1 MSVATKR
8 GDTGETDLY
17 LGRRVPK
24 DHPRVEVFGSL
35 DELCAF
41 LGLAR
46 SLLKDKE
53 MSGLIEMIQREL
65 FIIGAEVGVT
75 PRNVGKL
82 KRRIDKSY
90 VDRLDE
96 ALARFEKD
104 ANFEACCFYLPGEN
118 TLACS
123 FDIARTVARRTER
136 RMVTLRSK
144 GMIRNPHILAY
155 LNRLS
160 DLLFVLSRYYEP
172 VSRKLA
178 YDVPPVH
185 RPVSPRRKKRR
196 V

>member
-8 GDTGETDLY
+8 GDRGETELY

-24 DHPRVEVFGSL
+24 DHPRVEVCGCL

-41 LGLAR
+41 LGWAR
-46 SLLKDKE
+46 SLLREPETND
-53 MSGLIEMIQREL
+53 LVVTIQRDL
-65 FIIGAEVGVT
+65 FLIGAEVGAT
-75 PRNVGKL
+75 PGNAGKL
-82 KRRIDKSY
+82 RRRIDKSY

-96 ALARFEKD
+96 VLARFEKD

-136 RMVTLRSK
+136 RVVALQRK
-144 GMIRNPHILAY
+144 KMIRNPHILAY

-178 YDVPPVH
+178 RD
-185 RPVSPRRKKRR
+185 RPSARRPAATRGKRGKT
-196 V
+196 

>member
-8 GDTGETDLY
+8 GDKGETDLY

-46 SLLKDKE
+46 SLLKDRQT
-53 MSGLIEMIQREL
+53 SQLIETIQREL

-75 PRNVGKL
+75 PRNLGKL
-82 KRRIDKSY
+82 KRRIDRSY
-90 VDRLDE
+90 VERLDT

-104 ANFEACCFYLPGEN
+104 ARFEACCFYLPGEN

-136 RMVTLRSK
+136 RMVTLRNK
-144 GMIRNPHILAY
+144 GLMRNPHILVY

-172 VSRKLA
+172 VSRRLA
-178 YDVPPVH
+178 YEQPPSRRRALAH
-185 RPVSPRRKKRR
+185 RRRAKT
-196 V
+196 

>member
-1 MSVATKR
+1 MGLWQGGFVMSVATKR
-8 GDTGETDLY
+8 GDRGRTDLY

-41 LGLAR
+41 LGFVR
-46 SLLKDKE
+46 SLLKDRE
-53 MSGLIEMIQREL
+53 TGELIATIQREL

-75 PRNVGKL
+75 PGNVRKL
-82 KRRIDKSY
+82 QRRIGKSH

-96 ALARFEKD
+96 ELARFEKD
-104 ANFEACCFYLPGEN
+104 ADFEACCFYLPGEN
-118 TLACS
+118 MLACS
-123 FDIARTVARRTER
+123 LDIARTVARRTER
-136 RMVTLRSK
+136 RMVALKNK

-178 YDVPPVH
+178 YEQAP
-185 RPVSPRRKKRR
+185 SRRTK
-196 V
+196 

>member
-1 MSVATKR
+1 MSVATKK

-41 LGLAR
+41 LGWTR

-53 MSGLIEMIQREL
+53 MSALIETIQREL

-75 PRNVGKL
+75 PRNLGKL
-82 KRRIDKSY
+82 KRRIDESY
-90 VDRLDE
+90 VARLDE
-96 ALARFEKD
+96 ALARFEKG

-136 RMVTLRSK
+136 RMVTLRNK

-178 YDVPPVH
+178 YDQPASR
-185 RPVSPRRKKRR
+185 RPVSTRRRAR
-196 V
+196 NR

>member
-1 MSVATKR
+1 
-8 GDTGETDLY
+8 LY

-41 LGLAR
+41 LGWAR
-46 SLLKDKE
+46 SLLKDRE
-53 MSGLIEMIQREL
+53 TSQLMEMIQREL
-65 FIIGAEVGVT
+65 FIIGNEVAVT
-75 PRNVGKL
+75 PRNVGRL

-136 RMVTLRSK
+136 RMVTLQNKR
-144 GMIRNPHILAY
+144 MIRNPHILAY

-178 YDVPPVH
+178 YDVPPAH
-185 RPVSPRRKKRR
+185 RPVSTRRRKGRA
-196 V
+196 

>member
-1 MSVATKR
+1 VS
-8 GDTGETDLY
+8 
-17 LGRRVPK
+17 K
-24 DHPRVEVFGSL
+24 DHPRVEVFGCL

-41 LGLAR
+41 LGWAR

-53 MSGLIEMIQREL
+53 TSQLIATIQRDL
-65 FIIGAEVGVT
+65 FIIGAEVGATAAHV
-75 PRNVGKL
+75 REL
-82 KRRIDKSY
+82 KRRVDKSY
-90 VDRLDE
+90 VERLDA

-104 ANFEACCFYLPGEN
+104 ANFETCCFYLPGEN

-136 RMVTLRSK
+136 HMVTLRNK
-144 GMIRNPHILAY
+144 RMIRNPHILAY

-178 YDVPPVH
+178 YDEP
-185 RPVSPRRKKRR
+185 SSRRRGSTRR
-196 V
+196 RG

>member
-8 GDTGETDLY
+8 GDRGETDLY
-17 LGRRVPK
+17 LGRRVAK

-46 SLLKDKE
+46 SLLQDKDV
-53 MSGLIEMIQREL
+53 SALIATIQRDL

-75 PRNVGKL
+75 AGNVRKL
-82 KRRIDKSY
+82 KRRIDKSHVAY
-90 VDRLDE
+90 LDD

-104 ANFEACCFYLPGEN
+104 ANFEACCFYLPGES

-136 RMVTLRSK
+136 RVVTLQNKR
-144 GMIRNPHILAY
+144 MIRNPQILAY

-172 VSRKLA
+172 VSRELA
-178 YDVPPVH
+178 YEPGA
-185 RPVSPRRKKRR
+185 PRRKRPARSKARS
-196 V
+196 